1 MKFGFSLLFALLVF
15 SFFSCS
21 VQDRNSNPVVENG
34 VINLSNFSLT
44 DSEGLKLDGNWIFYR
59 NELLTPED
67 FNNSNLPESE
77 LIQIPGNWTSG
88 GKYEAWGYGSFRME
102 IHGLIPG
109 KNYSLYIPEMLSA
122 FRLWVDGDELAT
134 NGQVAKTS
142 ENSSPQFLPKTVSF
156 KPNNGNVEIICQISN
171 FNYRK
176 SGIWRSL
183 KIGRD
188 NNMIHFREK
197 RMILESLLAGILL
210 AIAFYHLTI
219 FSYKRKEKAE
229 LLFGSICLT
238 LFIRIVVTNEQLLT
252 FIFPSFPWEIARRLE
267 FIPFYLTAPLIIL
280 FLTTMFPKE
289 FTKKNNRIYFVF
301 CFIQGVFFLLFPIR
315 ISNNLIVATETHIF
329 IVQIYIFIKLIT
341 AVTRKRNNSISIII
355 AYTVFTIAIINDIL
369 HSNMIIDSI
378 YLIPVGFLIFIVI
391 QSSILTKR
399 FTKSFMLRKSLAKS
413 RDKFLHA
420 SLTDSLTGLYNVRYL
435 HDIAKKEIL
444 RAEENNLPL
453 SLIMADV
460 DNFKLYNDKWGHK
473 SGDKILQ
480 KIAEIIRTS
489 ARENDSSCRY
499 GGEEFSLILPETD
512 ISEAAEVANRIRMR
526 FESASYMDNRLK
538 GTTVSLGVAL
548 YKSGEN
554 VDELIERADKAL
566 YLAKHNGKNRVEI
579 SREPVFNGK

>member
-1 MKFGFSLLFALLVF
+1 MKFRFTLLVIIIAL
-15 SFFSCS
+15 SIFSCS

-67 FNNSNLPESE
+67 FNNGYLPESE

-102 IHGLIPG
+102 IHGLIPE
-109 KNYSLYIPEMLSA
+109 KNYSLYIPDMLSS

-134 NGQVAKTS
+134 NGQVAKAS
-142 ENSSPQFLPKTVSF
+142 ENSSPQFLPITVSF
-156 KPNNGNVEIICQISN
+156 KPKNRNVEIICQISN

-188 NNMIHFREK
+188 NDMIHFRER
-197 RMILESLLAGILL
+197 RMILESLLAGVLL

-238 LFIRIVVTNEQLLT
+238 LFIRIVVTSEQLLT
-252 FIFPSFPWEIARRLE
+252 FIFPSFPWELARRLE

-289 FTKKNNRIYFVF
+289 FTKKYNRIYFAF
-301 CFIQGVFFLLFPIR
+301 CFIQGAFFLLFPIR
-315 ISNNLIVATETHIF
+315 ISNNLILATQAHII

-341 AVTRKRNNSISIII
+341 AIKRKRINSISIFI
-355 AYTVFTIAIINDIL
+355 AYTVFTIAIFNDML
-369 HSNMIIDSI
+369 HSNMLIESI
-378 YLIPVGFLIFIVI
+378 YLIPVGFLIFIFI

-420 SLTDSLTGLYNVRYL
+420 SQTDSLTGLYNVRYL
-435 HDIAKKEIL
+435 HNIAEKEIL
-444 RAEENNLPL
+444 RAEESNLPL

-460 DNFKLYNDKWGHK
+460 DNFKSYNDKWGHK

-512 ISEAAEVANRIRMR
+512 ILEAAEVADRIRMR

-548 YKSGEN
+548 YKTGDN

-566 YLAKHNGKNRVEI
+566 YHAKHNGKNRVEL
-579 SREPVFNGK
+579 SREPVLNGK